1 MSYVDMI
8 YVSVLDIPFSV
19 SSSHKIVNQSVTES
33 SQLHRRGEGN
43 NYIIIIMIIIIVK
56 NSIDFD
62 KLKNLDLSEVLR
74 FCKILCTNDTHHE
87 VINDCY

>member
-43 NYIIIIMIIIIVK
+43 NY
-56 NSIDFD
+56 NNYD
-62 KLKNLDLSEVLR
+62 NNYSE
-74 FCKILCTNDTHHE
+74 KQH
-87 VINDCY
+87 